1 MPSFSKAL
9 IALVLLTSAAATP
22 IPQLAGEGAAADS
35 IFSQTDNAI
44 GYGIEDAEENL
55 AGNIASLKS
64 GGGLGNLG
72 SATGGSTG
80 SGSAAPPPPPAGPG
94 GRPHRRQAD
103 KIAKGFQS
111 MSNAAGLGSATEA
124 VSNQIIDLDGT
135 LTGGAANLGAEIG
148 QTELNTAEG
157 IGKSV
162 PKM

>member
-9 IALVLLTSAAATP
+9 LALVLITSAAATP
-22 IPQLAGEGAAADS
+22 IPQLAGEGAAANS
-35 IFSQTDNAI
+35 ILSSTDNAV
-44 GYGIEDAEENL
+44 GYGVEDAEDNI

-72 SATGGSTG
+72 SSTGGATGGS
-80 SGSAAPPPPPAGPG
+80 SAPPPPPPPGPH
-94 GRPHRRQAD
+94 HRRQLD
-103 KIAKGFQS
+103 KIAKGMQS

-124 VSNQIIDLDGT
+124 LSNELIDADGQA
-135 LTGGAANLGAEIG
+135 TGGAANLGAQIG
-148 QTELNTAEG
+148 DSEVNTAET